1 MADDPAHIPV
11 LLDEALGLLDPKP
24 GEIAV
29 DCTAG
34 CGGHSAALAEAVKPD
49 GRVIGFDLDP
59 QSLATARERLRRG
72 GGRFEA
78 VHDSYVR
85 VAEHLAAHSLR
96 ADVVVADLGVSSRQL
111 ADPSAGFSFTT
122 DGPLDMRFDQSGGG
136 GGSGGVTAAD
146 LLAALSEPELA
157 RLIREYGEDPYAR
170 KIARKLVQSRKAEP
184 IRSTA
189 QLARLVQESYG
200 PRAHRSRRHPAT
212 RTFMALRIAVND
224 ELGALRSLLEQ
235 VIVGAE
241 ALGHGGGWLKPAARV
256 AIISFHS
263 QEDRLVKHSF
273 AELARR
279 GLATRLTKRPVT
291 PSPSEVRANPRS
303 RSAKL
308 RAVRIISPAAA

>member
-1 MADDPAHIPV
+1 MNNGFGHTPV
-11 LLDEALGLLDPKP
+11 LLDETLGLLDPEP
-24 GEIAV
+24 GETAV

-49 GRVIGFDLDP
+49 GRVIGFELDT
-59 QSLATARERLRRG
+59 QSLAIAQERVQRA

-78 VHDSYVR
+78 VHDSFVR
-85 VAEHLAAHSLR
+85 VAEHLAAHSPR
-96 ADVVVADLGVSSRQL
+96 ADVVLADLGVSSRQL
-111 ADPSAGFSFTT
+111 DDPSAGFSFTT
-122 DGPLDMRFDQSGGG
+122 DGPLDMRFDRSRH
-136 GGSGGVTAAD
+136 VTAAD
-146 LLAALSEPELA
+146 LLAALSEGELE

-189 QLARLVQESYG
+189 QLARLVHESYG
-200 PRAHRSRRHPAT
+200 PRAQRSRRHPAT

-235 VIVGAE
+235 VVVGAE
-241 ALGHGGGWLKPAARV
+241 ALGHGGGWLNPAARV
-256 AIISFHS
+256 AVISFHS

-279 GLATRLTKRPVT
+279 GLAIRLTKRPVT
-291 PSPSEVRANPRS
+291 PSLNEVRANPRS

-308 RAVRIISPAAA
+308 RAVRIISPATE